1 MTGMKILKQTLS
13 RGFSLFILFE
23 EYIPKRYPSS
33 HKQKTPRMCKS
44 DIKRSYI
51 IVYLI

>member
-1 MTGMKILKQTLS
+1 MTGIKILKQTLS

-23 EYIPKRYPSS
+23 EYMPERYPSS
-33 HKQKTPRMCKS
+33 HKQKTPRMWGS

-51 IVYLI
+51 IAYLI